1 MELPLSL
8 LVPPKKVEYCRVPVS
23 VLSSDTK
30 ATPCDTF
37 AGGGI
42 APAVCGKLVDAVD
55 PVM

>member
-1 MELPLSL
+1 
-8 LVPPKKVEYCRVPVS
+8 VPPKKVEYCRVPVS